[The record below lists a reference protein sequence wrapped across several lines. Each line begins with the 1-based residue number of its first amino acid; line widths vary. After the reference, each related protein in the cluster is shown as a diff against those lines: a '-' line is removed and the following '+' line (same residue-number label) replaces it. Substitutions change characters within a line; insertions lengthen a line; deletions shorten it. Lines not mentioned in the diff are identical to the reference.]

1 MPPRPI
7 RHFTKPA
14 IDFTQQLQ
22 KLQARGLVVADESR
36 ALRYLANISYYR
48 LSGGYFFCKAKIRF
62 FARKVNYQ
70 LPLWPA

>member
-14 IDFTQQLQ
+14 IDFPQQLQ
-22 KLQARGLVVADESR
+22 AWGLVVADEPR

-48 LSGGYFFCKAKIRF
+48 LSGYWGSFLVPGISHF
-62 FARKVNYQ
+62 
-70 LPLWPA
+70 